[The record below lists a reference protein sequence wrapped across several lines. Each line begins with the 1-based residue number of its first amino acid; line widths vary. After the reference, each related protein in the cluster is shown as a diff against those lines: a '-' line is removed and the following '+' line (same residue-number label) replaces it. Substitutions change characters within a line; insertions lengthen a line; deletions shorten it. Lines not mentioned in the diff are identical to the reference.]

1 MLLLRLFFSLM
12 TAVRSLMAPLTSFMP
27 FERLSML
34 LFILEIRKRR
44 LDISIVASDGRSADE
59 TPKEAIISLGLLPSL
74 IIVQLAFKALQCP
87 RNSLSNLDLEYHKP
101 RKTAKL
107 FLMLFYYFVRNYSFF
122 ILEDVLRDMLGYSN
136 ILLRLSSYT
145 PLFLNS

>member
-74 IIVQLAFKALQCP
+74 IIVQLAFKVSTPPLE
-87 RNSLSNLDLEYHKP
+87 SHLTELD
-101 RKTAKL
+101 
-107 FLMLFYYFVRNYSFF
+107 
-122 ILEDVLRDMLGYSN
+122 
-136 ILLRLSSYT
+136 
-145 PLFLNS
+145 